1 MNILRK
7 TVPLLAL
14 AGLLAF
20 VVTGTAQAGEH
31 YMKNKKAHVVAG
43 LQENGNFV
51 TLVSAV
57 KTAGLVETLQGSGP
71 FTVFAPHDAAFAK
84 LPAGSLDALVQDKEQ
99 LKSVLLFHVVSGK
112 MTLADLERSGGVV
125 TLHGAKLPVTVVA
138 GNYYVG
144 TAKIEGRPI
153 QTSNGVIYTISEVQM
168 PPAELE

>member
-20 VVTGTAQAGEH
+20 AVSGTAQAGEH

-43 LQENGNFV
+43 LQENGNFG

-57 KTAGLVETLQGSGP
+57 QTAGLVETLQGPGP

-84 LPAGSLDALVQDKEQ
+84 LPQGTLDGLVQDQEQ
-99 LKSVLLFHVVSGK
+99 LKSVLLYHVASGK
-112 MTLADLERSGGVV
+112 MTLDELARNGGVV
-125 TLHGAKLPVTVVA
+125 TLHGAKLPVTVLA

-144 TAKIEGRPI
+144 TARIEGRPI
-153 QTSNGVIYTISEVQM
+153 QTGNGVIYTISEVQT
-168 PPAELE
+168 PPAQME